1 MSTQD
6 ATRKDPENSDRR
18 SIDRR
23 EFLKLGATGAALS
36 PAIAA
41 PMIISG
47 SARPAAQPAPG
58 GAPLPAIPTPADL
71 ASDKLVHHF
80 RDLFNPPLAN
90 NEWGCLQAAKSV
102 SGITAIAFP
111 PFICCG
117 VPEMPFSPGNLITC
131 EIFMNG
137 QVLTSFPPP
146 AGEVAYTWYP
156 HQIVRETVAQGIR
169 FTTETFMPSKQQSAA
184 ELITVKNE
192 SHERRTLS
200 LGFDMRAG
208 VAVQREKSWLGAA
221 SSEGDN
227 KITASDSH
235 GCVIFASQHSQ
246 AVSVQGIS
254 PLPVRIERGRMLVSE
269 ISLNPGEARTFHY
282 INAIGE
288 GVEAT
293 LDLYDRQQ
301 AGFEKLHKENQ
312 QQCAS
317 LLRSAFTPGNSEFSG
332 HLPQL
337 ITSNRE
343 LWKLYHTGFMN
354 ILVNR
359 RISPAS
365 TYGPAYTTIPHFC
378 PTLSFIW
385 DAMLT
390 SLSLSLLDPQALR
403 GMLENW
409 MIQDMHQH
417 LATDYVTGEGV
428 GPWYA
433 VNDMG
438 ILRCAHD
445 YLRVT
450 GDMAWL
456 DKTIAGKP
464 AVEHLVDH
472 ALYWKSL
479 DKLGHGL
486 ADYGKLDDLLEVV
499 STWLHEV
506 AAMNAGN
513 VYGMRFV
520 AALLERRGDSTRAA
534 QLRSEAK
541 DLAARIN
548 AQLYVEGKGWWKA
561 GQPDGTFN
569 EVRHCYDLLTVL
581 DTMVDDLSEKQKKE
595 ISGFFWSELHTPL
608 WMHALSPGDVDAT
621 WNLRADH
628 SWLGAYTAWPSMTAK
643 GLYKID
649 QPTRVATW
657 LKGLAKSANQ
667 GPFGQ
672 AHIVE
677 SIFPTENG
685 GAFKC
690 PLDQPYGNDWCCV
703 SGGSFAD
710 LVIDT
715 IFGAELTLYEGV
727 RVKSHLAD
735 FDPTARLVNVQ
746 YQGKKFD
753 VTRDGAKLA

>member
-1 MSTQD
+1 MSNQNKTP
-6 ATRKDPENSDRR
+6 KDPENLERR
-18 SIDRR
+18 SLDRR

-36 PAIAA
+36 PAA
-41 PMIISG
+41 PAIISG
-47 SARPAAQPAPG
+47 AARPAPSPTAG
-58 GAPLPAIPTPADL
+58 GGLLPAIPTPADL
-71 ASDKLVHHF
+71 ASDRLVHHF

-90 NEWGCLQAAKSV
+90 NELGCLQAAKSV

-117 VPEMPFSPGNLITC
+117 TPEMPFSPGNLITC

-137 QVLTSFPPP
+137 RVLTSYPPP

-156 HQIVRETVAQGIR
+156 HQFVRETVAHGIR
-169 FTTETFMPSKQQSAA
+169 FTTETFMPSKQMTAA

-192 SHERRTLS
+192 SHERRSLT

-208 VAVQREKSWLGAA
+208 VSVQREKPWLGAA
-221 SSEGDN
+221 PSESDN
-227 KITASDSH
+227 KLSASESH
-235 GCVIFASQHSQ
+235 GCIIFESQHGK
-246 AVSVQGIS
+246 AVSVQGIA
-254 PLPVRIERGRMLVSE
+254 PLPVRIDRGRILVHE
-269 ISLNPGEARTFHY
+269 VSLNPGEARAFHY
-282 INAIGE
+282 VNVIGE
-288 GVEAT
+288 DASAA
-293 LDLYDRQQ
+293 LNLYD
-301 AGFEKLHKENQ
+301 Q
-312 QQCAS
+312 QQGNFEEMHRGNSEHFVS
-317 LLRSAFTPGNSEFSG
+317 LLKSAFTPGNSDFSG

-337 ITSNRE
+337 ITSNRD
-343 LWKLYHTGFMN
+343 LWKLYHTGILN

-359 RISPAS
+359 RASPSSSAS
-365 TYGPAYTTIPHFC
+365 GTYTTIPHFC
-378 PTLSFIW
+378 PSLSFIW
-385 DAMLT
+385 DAMLA
-390 SLSLSLLDPQALR
+390 SLSMSLLDPMVLR
-403 GMLENW
+403 GMVETW

-417 LATDYVTGEGV
+417 LATDYVTGKGV
-428 GPWYA
+428 GPWYG

-456 DKTIAGKP
+456 DKSIEGKP
-464 AVEHLVDH
+464 AIDHLIDH
-472 ALYWKSL
+472 AMYWKSL

-520 AALLERRGDSTRAA
+520 ASLLDRRGDSNRAA

-548 AQLYVEGKGWWKA
+548 SLLYVDGKGWWKA
-561 GQPDGTFN
+561 GQPDGTFT

-581 DTMVDDLSEKQKKE
+581 DTMFDDLSEKQKRE
-595 ISGFFWSELHTPL
+595 MSGFFWSELHTPL
-608 WMHALSPGDVDAT
+608 WMHALSPNDVDAT

-649 QPTRVATW
+649 QPSRVATW
-657 LKGLAKSANQ
+657 VKGLAKSANQ

-677 SIFPTENG
+677 DIFPTENG

-710 LVIDT
+710 MVIDT
-715 IFGAELTLYEGV
+715 IFGADLTLYDGV
-727 RVKSHLAD
+727 HVKSHLAD
-735 FDPTARLVNVQ
+735 FDPAARLLNVN
-746 YQGKKFD
+746 YQGRKFS
-753 VTRDGAKLA
+753 VTRDGANQA